1 MLDTIYNNINY
12 LFTDTYAV
20 DTDAVDTYAVDT
32 DAVDTDAVDTD
43 AVDTDAVNTNKWT
56 CSKMSDQLRYTNSFM
71 PLDEFVIVTNDTDI
85 NVTIPLDS
93 VSYKT
98 TFYNLNDAINYVKMH
113 LECYKAS

>member
-12 LFTDTYAV
+12 LFTDT
-20 DTDAVDTYAVDT
+20 DAVSNN
-32 DAVDTDAVDTD
+32 
-43 AVDTDAVNTNKWT
+43 AVNTKKWT

-71 PLDEFVIVTNDTDI
+71 PLDEFVIATDTSVI

-113 LECYKAS
+113 LECYKA

>member
-12 LFTDTYAV
+12 LFAV
-20 DTDAVDTYAVDT
+20 SNNAVSNNALD
-32 DAVDTDAVDTD
+32 
-43 AVDTDAVNTNKWT
+43 TNKWT

-71 PLDEFVIVTNDTDI
+71 PLDEFVINTNDTTI
-85 NVTIPLDS
+85 NVTIPLNS

-113 LECYKAS
+113 VECYKA

>member
-12 LFTDTYAV
+12 LFAKSNNV
-20 DTDAVDTYAVDT
+20 KCIG
-32 DAVDTDAVDTD
+32 
-43 AVDTDAVNTNKWT
+43 NKWT

-71 PLDEFVIVTNDTDI
+71 PLDEFVINTNDTTI

-113 LECYKAS
+113 VECYKA

>member
-12 LFTDTYAV
+12 LFAV
-20 DTDAVDTYAVDT
+20 SNNAVSNNALD
-32 DAVDTDAVDTD
+32 
-43 AVDTDAVNTNKWT
+43 TNKWT

-71 PLDEFVIVTNDTDI
+71 PLDEFVIATDTSTI
-85 NVTIPLDS
+85 NVTIPLNS

-113 LECYKAS
+113 VECYKA

>member
-12 LFTDTYAV
+12 LFAV
-20 DTDAVDTYAVDT
+20 DTNAVSNNAVD
-32 DAVDTDAVDTD
+32 
-43 AVDTDAVNTNKWT
+43 TNKWT

-71 PLDEFVIVTNDTDI
+71 PLDEFVIATDTSTI
-85 NVTIPLDS
+85 NVTIPLNS

-113 LECYKAS
+113 LECYNAS

>member
-12 LFTDTYAV
+12 LFANDAV
-20 DTDAVDTYAVDT
+20 SNNAVSNDAVSNDAVDI
-32 DAVDTDAVDTD
+32 DAVD
-43 AVDTDAVNTNKWT
+43 TNKWT

-71 PLDEFVIVTNDTDI
+71 PLDEFVINTNDTDI

-113 LECYKAS
+113 LECYNAS